1 MNKERGFTL
10 IELMVGIL
18 ISLIVTLALAKMLVS
33 FLDDHRATEAQ
44 LRLSKSLAALNQ
56 LAVGELR
63 RTGYAAPECRTYSA
77 SSVVNA
83 GLNYP
88 NVASGTLASATLD
101 TVHIENGGSCV
112 RFAYAPPPASAG
124 SSQCERGPYFGLQS
138 SQGQMWVFD
147 ASSPTNWRCDK
158 ALTPVANNCA
168 NGWCR
173 AHNASDLQV
182 QMIAS
187 STATASATTIHL
199 TLSASQGA
207 LFNGDAA
214 GERKLKQTVLLR
226 NIASA
231 NVKTTP

>member
-1 MNKERGFTL
+1 MNTQRGFTL
-10 IELMVGIL
+10 IELMVGVL

-77 SSVVNA
+77 SGVNA
-83 GLNYP
+83 GLDYP
-88 NVASGTLASATLD
+88 NVASGTLASAALE
-101 TVHIENGGSCV
+101 TVRIENGVHCV

-124 SSQCERGPYFGLQS
+124 STQCERGPYFGLQS

-147 ASSPTNWRCDK
+147 ASSSANWRCNT
-158 ALTPVANNCA
+158 ALTPVADNCA

-182 QMIAS
+182 QLTAS

-207 LFNGDAA
+207 LFNGDQA

-231 NVKTTP
+231 NVKTIQ